1 MTLRFVVDTDVM
13 SEATKPKPNAD
24 VIRFLTAESR
34 IALSAISVFEM
45 ADGVHSSPPGKK
57 RAFLESWLARVLG
70 SEIVVLPFDR
80 ETALLAS
87 KMGAEAARRGRGVD
101 DHDLFIA
108 ASASVKGLAVATHN
122 VAHFSGLGISVFD
135 PFTGSWSL

>member
-1 MTLRFVVDTDVM
+1 MTVRFVVDTDVM
-13 SEATKPKPNAD
+13 SEATKPKPNAE
-24 VIRFLTAESR
+24 VIRFLTAEAR

-45 ADGVHSSPPGKK
+45 TDGVYASPPGKK
-57 RAFLESWLARVLG
+57 RVFLESWLARVLG

-87 KMGAEAARRGRGVD
+87 MMGAEAARRGRGMS
-101 DHDLFIA
+101 DHDRFIA
-108 ASASVKGLAVATHN
+108 ASASAKGLAIATRN
-122 VAHFSGLGISVFD
+122 VAHFSGLGISIFD